1 MKRINYAKLKDDNL
15 IFVDSKENKNFYFQ
29 LIDGILFSLYD
40 DKILNEIQYEL
51 CKKELDN
58 KKRNL

>member
-1 MKRINYAKLKDDNL
+1 MKRINYAKLKDDDL